1 MQSIYLM
8 RMQNQMA
15 LEVKETEAGGGN
27 PTSACPP
34 VRTVFLMIQREIST
48 SNSSN
53 QRTLNLFLGICIT
66 AFYSEYLNLSLVNLN
81 SKMCCHILRDS
92 CKLCN
97 AWFITWTQDPSG
109 VTPIRNV

>member
-1 MQSIYLM
+1 MQSIYLV

-15 LEVKETEAGGGN
+15 LEVKETEAGDVN
-27 PTSACPP
+27 PTSASPL

-53 QRTLNLFLGICIT
+53 QRTLNSFLGICIT
-66 AFYSEYLNLSLVNLN
+66 EFYSEYLNLSSVNLN

-92 CKLCN
+92 RKLCN
-97 AWFITWTQDPSG
+97 A
-109 VTPIRNV
+109 

>member
-1 MQSIYLM
+1 MQSIYLV

-27 PTSACPP
+27 PTSAWPP

-53 QRTLNLFLGICIT
+53 QRTLNLFLGELLK
-66 AFYSEYLNLSLVNLN
+66 F
-81 SKMCCHILRDS
+81 
-92 CKLCN
+92 
-97 AWFITWTQDPSG
+97 
-109 VTPIRNV
+109 